1 MKLTAFLLI
10 GATAVSAFAPSP
22 AHLGRPSTSLRA
34 ARPDASAAIK
44 EALDASKKY
53 GATSPEA
60 RVAWDIVEELD
71 ASDNSAA
78 SVGVAE
84 VETPA
89 EYQEKVEA
97 LAALLK
103 EQQEKIASIK
113 SLAEDLKGIKLSK
126 PEGGSSSV
134 DSAQMS
140 KALEEAKSAT
150 EKFGMDS
157 NEAKLAWETVEE
169 IASSDV
175 GEALKGSLEEECLV
189 ETIDACEAIEAL
201 QAALSKNEAKP

>member
-22 AHLGRPSTSLRA
+22 AHLGRPST
-34 ARPDASAAIK
+34 
-44 EALDASKKY
+44 
-53 GATSPEA
+53 
-60 RVAWDIVEELD
+60 WDIVEELD

>member
-1 MKLTAFLLI
+1 
-10 GATAVSAFAPSP
+10 
-22 AHLGRPSTSLRA
+22 
-34 ARPDASAAIK
+34 
-44 EALDASKKY
+44 
-53 GATSPEA
+53 
-60 RVAWDIVEELD
+60 
-71 ASDNSAA
+71 
-78 SVGVAE
+78 
-84 VETPA
+84 
-89 EYQEKVEA
+89 VEA

-157 NEAKLAWETVEE
+157 NEAKLA
-169 IASSDV
+169 
-175 GEALKGSLEEECLV
+175 
-189 ETIDACEAIEAL
+189 
-201 QAALSKNEAKP
+201 

>member
-60 RVAWDIVEELD
+60 RVAWDKF
-71 ASDNSAA
+71 SAA